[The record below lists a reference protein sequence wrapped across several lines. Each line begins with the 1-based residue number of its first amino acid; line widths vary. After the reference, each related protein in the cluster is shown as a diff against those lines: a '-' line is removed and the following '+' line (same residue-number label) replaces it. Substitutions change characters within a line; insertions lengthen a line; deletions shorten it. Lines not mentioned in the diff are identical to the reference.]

1 MKNNKLIKF
10 AIKLLFFLLSITF
23 VITFFCLIC
32 MLLLTPKKRE
42 GFRSYAERQR
52 DRRREEERK
61 AREFFERGARE
72 AEALAQRV
80 KQEAEAAAQRARQE
94 AERARQEA
102 ERIAREAA
110 AAAER
115 AKQEAERIAREVAA
129 AAQAAL
135 QKALGGISGEV
146 NSLKSGF
153 ERIPIEFN
161 NLGSKITGFG
171 SNINSA
177 IVRET
182 TKINDGIKSLGGPMN
197 QEFNN
202 IDNGIKSIPGIFDK
216 ISINFK
222 RLPEITI
229 NR

>member
-1 MKNNKLIKF
+1 MKNKIV
-10 AIKLLFFLLSITF
+10 ATKLLFILLSITF
-23 VITFFCLIC
+23 VVTVFCLIN
-32 MLLLTPKKRE
+32 LFTSKKKE

-52 DRRREEERK
+52 ARRREEERK
-61 AREFFERGARE
+61 AREFFEKGARE
-72 AEALAQRV
+72 AEAAAQRAR
-80 KQEAEAAAQRARQE
+80 QEVEAAAQRARQAAEAAAQRARQE
-94 AERARQEA
+94 AERL
-102 ERIAREAA
+102 AREAA

-153 ERIPIEFN
+153 ERIPAEFN